1 MSITA
6 REYLVELGL
15 ASPGRGKF
23 SKVAKEALAKA
34 IEDGKSFSDWDE
46 AGSLTARSRR
56 TRMVYIPSD
65 QPAPKPEAKPK
76 PKVNYIR
83 EENRLRIVDNNG
95 VTMDLEF
102 CSLGHSIQM
111 CTCKT
116 VYAPVY
122 FNAVSSQLIIK

>member
-1 MSITA
+1 MSVTA

-34 IEDGKSFSDWDE
+34 IEDGQTFSDYDE
-46 AGSLTARSRR
+46 KGSTTARTRR
-56 TRMVYIPSD
+56 TRMVYIPSA
-65 QPAPKPEAKPK
+65 QPVPRVEKPK
-76 PKVNYIR
+76 PKINYLR
-83 EENRLRIVDNNG
+83 EENRLRIVDSNG

-102 CSLGHSIQM
+102 CSLGHKIQM

-122 FNAVSSQLIIK
+122 FNAVSTQLIIK